1 MNLSKK
7 YKLIVII
14 FNLNGNEKKIEADGT
29 KKRQEWG
36 RDEPDRMKNVCFIQ
50 VLLLLFFYE
59 MVSSAKDGCKNRK
72 MNEHDKWNE

>member
-36 RDEPDRMKNVCFIQ
+36 RDEPDRMKNVCFI
-50 VLLLLFFYE
+50 
-59 MVSSAKDGCKNRK
+59 
-72 MNEHDKWNE
+72 